1 MEEAK
6 RLIEE
11 LKQIAGN
18 SDQASRDRI
27 EEIAVWFEKNNTEEN
42 LSLLNEYVRKGMDD
56 MEAEVDELLKSIKEK

>member
-56 MEAEVDELLKSIKEK
+56 MEAEVDELLKSIK